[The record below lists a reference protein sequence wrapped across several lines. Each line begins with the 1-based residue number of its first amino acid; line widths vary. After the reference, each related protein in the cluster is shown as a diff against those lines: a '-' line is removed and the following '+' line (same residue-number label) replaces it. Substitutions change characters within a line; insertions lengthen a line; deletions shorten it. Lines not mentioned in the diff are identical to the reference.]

1 MRPALYNSRS
11 LQADDIW
18 LRDSD
23 IVIVPKC
30 PLQVMDDYINLI
42 FTKGIYGVVPFTA
55 TFGVFKDIS
64 SAATHG
70 PSDASNTARPA
81 AVSCI
86 APETFAR
93 SSESL
98 RSDSTIA
105 RECTAT
111 ARACFSV

>member
-30 PLQVMDDYINLI
+30 PLQVIDDYINLI
-42 FTKGIYGVVPFTA
+42 FTKGVYGVVPFTA

-64 SAATHG
+64 SAAT
-70 PSDASNTARPA
+70 T
-81 AVSCI
+81 V
-86 APETFAR
+86 
-93 SSESL
+93 L
-98 RSDSTIA
+98 
-105 RECTAT
+105 
-111 ARACFSV
+111 